1 MHKGLE
7 RNISQYSHYKGEDK
21 MTRMDIKKELLDLEI
36 KLHDARI
43 DLQSIEKIKKEL
55 TAVCKQIATL
65 REAIK

>member
-1 MHKGLE
+1 MDQQQGS
-7 RNISQYSHYKGEDK
+7 RIMN
-21 MTRMDIKKELLDLEI
+21 RMDIKKELLDLEI

-43 DLQSIEKIKKEL
+43 DLQSIEEIKKEL

>member
-1 MHKGLE
+1 M
-7 RNISQYSHYKGEDK
+7 N
-21 MTRMDIKKELLDLEI
+21 RMDIKKELLDLEI

-43 DLQSIEKIKKEL
+43 DLQSIEEIKKEL